1 MLGRASRGTPAARP
15 GPSRDTRAP
24 WGAWR
29 RTSRRRPPRRRGPR
43 PGPARRGSRAGP
55 PSWPAGPI
63 EAPCSARR
71 RPCAPSLAL
80 MTGAG
85 EHLVGGPPEAHRA
98 EAWAISGA
106 AASPRCLEIDEQLA
120 PAPGALANADLEAHE
135 LLPALGRGAD
145 HDQPALGRVRP
156 IGLTHA
162 GLEAHPVGPDGDVS
176 GAPRDHGAASGRGP
190 PPDRPSAARSPKPR
204 APARPRPSGAESASP
219 KSPVE
224 TPRRYSTGS
233 SASRLLVRRAH
244 RGRIT
249 DANRAG
255 PAAPGSRSRTLG
267 RRTGTGPTPVWIARS
282 GPAPW
287 RTTRWRPS
295 SSRASAK
302 EAPRRVRLRHSAQAE
317 EAPRPLARGRR
328 RRVVD
333 LVALT
338 EGPDADRSAHRRIAP
353 PGGPGRLDTRHDTP
367 PSSDRHHPGSAIAL
381 LGGAVGA
388 VGPDAAGRVGVLD
401 QPLAQ
406 ARAVVRAASV
416 TIWRRTMPCLRSI
429 ETWDL

>member
-1 MLGRASRGTPAARP
+1 MAGWTDRGTLFGASAALRTLARADDGRRGTP
-15 GPSRDTRAP
+15 
-24 WGAWR
+24 
-29 RTSRRRPPRRRGPR
+29 RRGPAR
-43 PGPARRGSRAGP
+43 SPSRRGLGDLGRGGQ
-55 PSWPAGPI
+55 PAGL
-63 EAPCSARR
+63 E
-71 RPCAPSLAL
+71 
-80 MTGAG
+80 
-85 EHLVGGPPEAHRA
+85 VG
-98 EAWAISGA
+98 
-106 AASPRCLEIDEQLA
+106 EQLA

-302 EAPRRVRLRHSAQAE
+302 EAPRRVRLRHERSGRGGAAPPRARAPSA
-317 EAPRPLARGRR
+317 GRR
-328 RRVVD
+328 SRR
-333 LVALT
+333 
-338 EGPDADRSAHRRIAP
+338 PD
-353 PGGPGRLDTRHDTP
+353 GR
-367 PSSDRHHPGSAIAL
+367 
-381 LGGAVGA
+381 
-388 VGPDAAGRVGVLD
+388 AG
-401 QPLAQ
+401 
-406 ARAVVRAASV
+406 
-416 TIWRRTMPCLRSI
+416 C
-429 ETWDL
+429 